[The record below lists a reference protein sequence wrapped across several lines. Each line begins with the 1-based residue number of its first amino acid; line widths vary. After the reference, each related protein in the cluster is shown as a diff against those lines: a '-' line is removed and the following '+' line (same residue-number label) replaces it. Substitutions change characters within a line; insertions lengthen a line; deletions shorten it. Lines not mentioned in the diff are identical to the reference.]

1 MVNNHDKARG
11 GLELIKEA
19 ILSELKAHP
28 HGMTN
33 AEIVHQLGLES
44 DFEGQNRNYLSWSIL
59 GILRRSGPLERVVS
73 SLRRLLGDAR
83 GHVVPTRPLASV
95 ARWEHM

>member
-1 MVNNHDKARG
+1 MVNNHDKARS

-59 GILRRSGPLERVVS
+59 GILIGEGKVMYTGVRQSKTYHMVSEGS
-73 SLRRLLGDAR
+73 SLAGSR
-83 GHVVPTRPLASV
+83 
-95 ARWEHM
+95 

>member
-1 MVNNHDKARG
+1 MVNNHDRAQV

-19 ILSELKAHP
+19 ILSELKAHA

-59 GILRRSGPLERVVS
+59 GILIGEGKVRYTGEGQSKTYHLVS
-73 SLRRLLGDAR
+73 ESN
-83 GHVVPTRPLASV
+83 PV
-95 ARWEHM
+95 AGSS

>member
-1 MVNNHDKARG
+1 MANNRDKAER

-19 ILSELKAHP
+19 ILSELRAHP

-33 AEIVHQLGLES
+33 AEIVHQLGLQS

-59 GILRRSGPLERVVS
+59 GILIGEGKVMHTGTRQSKTYH
-73 SLRRLLGDAR
+73 LLSDPA
-83 GHVVPTRPLASV
+83 
-95 ARWEHM
+95 